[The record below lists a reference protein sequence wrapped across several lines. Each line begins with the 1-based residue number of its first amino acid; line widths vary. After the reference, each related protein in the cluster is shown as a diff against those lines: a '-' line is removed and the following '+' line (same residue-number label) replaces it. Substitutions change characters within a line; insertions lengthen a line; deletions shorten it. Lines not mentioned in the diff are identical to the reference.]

1 MIQRLAIS
9 LEPSMSQDCGLCF
22 KRIVSEHQL
31 PLNAIVIYG
40 YGICPSC
47 RQVTS
52 SPMQRDQQYRRKWRR
67 FVKSMKLDT

>member
-1 MIQRLAIS
+1 MPHLGMS
-9 LEPSMSQDCGLCF
+9 LEPRMSEECALCYQE
-22 KRIVSEHQL
+22 ILPEHQF

-52 SPMQRDQQYRRKWRR
+52 SLTQGDQKYRRKWRR
-67 FVKSMKLDT
+67 FVKGMNLDT